1 MVAVMGIE
9 PVLVAVNPGILP
21 LPLAPSPIAVLEL
34 VHVKVP
40 PEGMLVKFVAPTVAL
55 LQMVMLAGTDTEGV
69 GFTAMVNEDDG
80 PVQPLSDGVTVI
92 VAMIVVNP
100 VLVAVNDAIF
110 PEPPVVRPIAAL
122 ELVQV

>member
-1 MVAVMGIE
+1 
-9 PVLVAVNPGILP
+9 
-21 LPLAPSPIAVLEL
+21 
-34 VHVKVP
+34 
-40 PEGMLVKFVAPTVAL
+40 
-55 LQMVMLAGTDTEGV
+55 MVMLAGTETVGV

-100 VLVAVNDAIF
+100 VLVAVKDDIF
-110 PEPPVVRPIAAL
+110 PEPLTGRPMAVL